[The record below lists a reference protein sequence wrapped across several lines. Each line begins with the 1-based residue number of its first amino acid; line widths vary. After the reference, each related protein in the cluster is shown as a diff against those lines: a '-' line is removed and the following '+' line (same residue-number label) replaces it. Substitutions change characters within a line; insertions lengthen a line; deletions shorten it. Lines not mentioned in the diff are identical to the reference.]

1 MSTAT
6 DIIESTATLHI
17 HTRIP
22 IKALIAMVNQSYE
35 ELAIDYWVE
44 DARNVKKANLE
55 IGGTEHNYT
64 YQWEALGN
72 DKWFQIDVETMLRG
86 IERILSRKVAVG
98 PTLFKYIQAGV
109 FEAVTDGEGEFD
121 ADALDVIVQA
131 GSFGEIIY
139 A

>member
-1 MSTAT
+1 MNTVT
-6 DIIESTATLHI
+6 DIIDGTATLHI

-22 IKALIAMVNQSYE
+22 VKALIAMVNQSYE
-35 ELAIDYWVE
+35 EPAIDYWVE

-55 IGGTEHNYT
+55 IGGLEHNYT

-72 DKWFQIDVETMLRG
+72 DKWFPINVDTMLKG
-86 IERILSRKVAVG
+86 IERILSSKVAVS
-98 PTLFKYIQAGV
+98 PTLYKYIQAGV
-109 FEAVTDGEGEFD
+109 FEAVNDGEGEFD

-131 GSFGEIIY
+131 GAFHEIVY